1 MFNEQTQFQSV
12 NEAIRALQTKVENLE
27 NEKRNLQESLR
38 GSDNNNPLQQ
48 QKGVNAAA
56 HVISSLASA
65 ENNSLREQ
73 V

>member
-38 GSDNNNPLQQ
+38 GSDNNPLQQ